1 MAMLLEMRNISK
13 SFPGVKALNGF
24 SIDLKAGEVHAL
36 VGENG
41 AGKSTLIKTLYGIH
55 QPDGG
60 EIVID
65 GVPTKI
71 NGPADALSK
80 GIGVVFQE
88 LSVCPHLDIANN
100 IFLGC
105 IKNKHGVIDDRFAH
119 EEAAR
124 LMEEAVG
131 LRIPSD
137 TPMKDLS
144 IADQQM
150 VEITKVTSKG
160 CRIVVFDEPTS
171 SLTENEIERLF
182 KIIFALKKKG
192 VGIIYIS
199 HRLEELPV
207 IADRITVMRDGTRVK
222 TMDYKDTND
231 NEIIS
236 LMVGRELSN
245 IYPTYKRTI
254 GEVVFEADNIRQG
267 TKLDVKHLDVRKG
280 EILGIAGL
288 VGAGRTE
295 TLRAL
300 FGADDADEKHVKIEG
315 KEYTFNNP
323 SEAIAAGFVYMTE
336 NRKFD
341 GAALGLSVEENI
353 TMASLQKFSKR
364 GRMQEA
370 KAKSNAQEYCKKLN
384 IRTPSIDQKVMNLS
398 GGNQQKVIIGR
409 WLLTKPEVLLLDEPT
424 RGIDVGAKIE
434 VYHVMNDLV
443 KAGKC
448 VIMVSSELP
457 EILAMSD
464 HVVVMRGGRVMA
476 NIDRDTPHFNSE
488 DIMKA
493 AWGGELD

>member
-60 EIVID
+60 QIVID

-300 FGADDADEKHVKIEG
+300 FGADEADEKHVKIEG
-315 KEYTFNNP
+315 REYTFKNP

-353 TMASLQKFSKR
+353 TMASLRKFSKR

-398 GGNQQKVIIGR
+398 GGNQQKVIIGK
-409 WLLTKPEVLLLDEPT
+409 WLTRTAKVMVFDEPT
-424 RGIDVGAKIE
+424 RGIDVGAKYEI
-434 VYHVMNDLV
+434 YSLMNDLSDQGI
-443 KAGKC
+443 AI
-448 VIMVSSELP
+448 IMISSDLP
-457 EILAMSD
+457 EILGMCDRVAVFKD
-464 HVVVMRGGRVMA
+464 GRVTA
-476 NIDRDTPHFNSE
+476 VLDRKDADSE
-488 DIMKA
+488 IIMKYA
-493 AWGGELD
+493 TGKLS

>member
-60 EIVID
+60 QIVID

-199 HRLEELPV
+199 HRLEEIPV

-315 KEYTFNNP
+315 KEYTFENP

-353 TMASLQKFSKR
+353 TMASLRKFSKR

-398 GGNQQKVIIGR
+398 GGNQQKVIIGK
-409 WLLTKPEVLLLDEPT
+409 WLTRTAKVMVFDEPT
-424 RGIDVGAKIE
+424 RGIDVGAKYEI
-434 VYHVMNDLV
+434 YSLMNDLSDQGI
-443 KAGKC
+443 AI
-448 VIMVSSELP
+448 IMISSDLP
-457 EILAMSD
+457 EILGMSD
-464 HVVVMRGGRVMA
+464 RVAVFKDGRVTA
-476 NIDRDTPHFNSE
+476 VLDRKDADSE
-488 DIMKA
+488 IIMKYA
-493 AWGGELD
+493 TGKLS

>member
-60 EIVID
+60 QIVID

-124 LMEEAVG
+124 LMDEAVG

-353 TMASLQKFSKR
+353 TMASLRKFSKR

-398 GGNQQKVIIGR
+398 GGNQQKVIIGK
-409 WLLTKPEVLLLDEPT
+409 WLTRTAKVMVFDEPT
-424 RGIDVGAKIE
+424 RGIDVGAKYEI
-434 VYHVMNDLV
+434 YSLMNDLSDQGI
-443 KAGKC
+443 AI
-448 VIMVSSELP
+448 IMISSDLP
-457 EILAMSD
+457 EILGMSD
-464 HVVVMRGGRVMA
+464 RVAVFKDGRVTA
-476 NIDRDTPHFNSE
+476 VLDRKDADSE
-488 DIMKA
+488 IIMKYA
-493 AWGGELD
+493 TGKLS

>member
-267 TKLDVKHLDVRKG
+267 TKLDVKHLDVKKG

-300 FGADDADEKHVKIEG
+300 FGADEADEKHVKIEG
-315 KEYTFNNP
+315 KEYTFKNP

-398 GGNQQKVIIGR
+398 GGNQQKVIIGK
-409 WLLTKPEVLLLDEPT
+409 WLTRTAKVMVFDEPT
-424 RGIDVGAKIE
+424 RGIDVGAKYEI
-434 VYHVMNDLV
+434 YSLMNDLSDQGI
-443 KAGKC
+443 AI
-448 VIMVSSELP
+448 IMISSDLP
-457 EILAMSD
+457 EILGMSD
-464 HVVVMRGGRVMA
+464 RVAVFKDGRVTA
-476 NIDRDTPHFNSE
+476 VLDRKDADSE
-488 DIMKA
+488 IIMKYA
-493 AWGGELD
+493 TGKLS

>member
-60 EIVID
+60 QIVID

-300 FGADDADEKHVKIEG
+300 FGADEADEKHVKIEG
-315 KEYTFNNP
+315 REYTFKNP

-353 TMASLQKFSKR
+353 TMASLRKFSKR

-398 GGNQQKVIIGR
+398 GGNQQKVIIGK
-409 WLLTKPEVLLLDEPT
+409 WLTRTAKVMVFDEPT
-424 RGIDVGAKIE
+424 RGIDVGAKYEI
-434 VYHVMNDLV
+434 YSLMNDLSDQGI
-443 KAGKC
+443 AI
-448 VIMVSSELP
+448 IMISSDLP
-457 EILAMSD
+457 EILGMSD
-464 HVVVMRGGRVMA
+464 RVAVFKDGRVTA
-476 NIDRDTPHFNSE
+476 VLDRKDADSE
-488 DIMKA
+488 IIMKYA
-493 AWGGELD
+493 TGKLS

>member
-398 GGNQQKVIIGR
+398 GGNQQKVIIGK
-409 WLLTKPEVLLLDEPT
+409 WLTRTAKVMVFDEPT
-424 RGIDVGAKIE
+424 RGIDVGAKYEI
-434 VYHVMNDLV
+434 YSLMNNLSDQGI
-443 KAGKC
+443 AI
-448 VIMVSSELP
+448 IMISSDLP
-457 EILAMSD
+457 EILGMSD
-464 HVVVMRGGRVMA
+464 RVAVFKDGRVTA
-476 NIDRDTPHFNSE
+476 VLDRKDADSE
-488 DIMKA
+488 TIMKYA
-493 AWGGELD
+493 TGKLS

>member
-105 IKNKHGVIDDRFAH
+105 IKNKRGIIDDRFAH

-300 FGADDADEKHVKIEG
+300 FGADEADEKHVKIEG

-353 TMASLQKFSKR
+353 TMASLRKFSKR

-398 GGNQQKVIIGR
+398 GGNQQKVIIGK
-409 WLLTKPEVLLLDEPT
+409 WLTRTAKVMVFDEPT
-424 RGIDVGAKIE
+424 RGIDVGAKYEI
-434 VYHVMNDLV
+434 YSLMNDLSDQGI
-443 KAGKC
+443 AI
-448 VIMVSSELP
+448 IMISSDLP
-457 EILAMSD
+457 EILGMSD
-464 HVVVMRGGRVMA
+464 RVAVFKDGRVTA
-476 NIDRDTPHFNSE
+476 VLDRKDADSE
-488 DIMKA
+488 IIMKYA
-493 AWGGELD
+493 TGKLS

>member
-60 EIVID
+60 QIVID

-300 FGADDADEKHVKIEG
+300 FGADEADEKHVKIEG
-315 KEYTFNNP
+315 REYTFKNP

-353 TMASLQKFSKR
+353 TMASLRKFSKR

-398 GGNQQKVIIGR
+398 GGNQQKVIIGK
-409 WLLTKPEVLLLDEPT
+409 WLTRTAKVMVFDEPT
-424 RGIDVGAKIE
+424 RGIDVGAKYEI
-434 VYHVMNDLV
+434 YSLMNDLSDQGI
-443 KAGKC
+443 AI
-448 VIMVSSELP
+448 IMISSDLP
-457 EILAMSD
+457 EILGMSD
-464 HVVVMRGGRVMA
+464 RVAVFKDGRVSA
-476 NIDRDTPHFNSE
+476 VLDRKDADSE
-488 DIMKA
+488 IVMKYA
-493 AWGGELD
+493 TGKLS

>member
-105 IKNKHGVIDDRFAH
+105 IKNKRGIIDGRFAH

-315 KEYTFNNP
+315 KEYTFKNP

-353 TMASLQKFSKR
+353 TMASLRKFSKR

-398 GGNQQKVIIGR
+398 GGNQQKVIIGK
-409 WLLTKPEVLLLDEPT
+409 WLTRTAKVMVFDEPT
-424 RGIDVGAKIE
+424 RGIDVGAKYEI
-434 VYHVMNDLV
+434 YSLMNDLSDQGI
-443 KAGKC
+443 AI
-448 VIMVSSELP
+448 IMISSDLP
-457 EILAMSD
+457 EILGMSD
-464 HVVVMRGGRVMA
+464 RVAVFKDGRVTA
-476 NIDRDTPHFNSE
+476 VLDRKDADSE
-488 DIMKA
+488 TIMKYA
-493 AWGGELD
+493 TGKLS

>member
-24 SIDLKAGEVHAL
+24 SVDLKAGEVHAL

-60 EIVID
+60 QIVID

-353 TMASLQKFSKR
+353 TMASLRKFSKR

-398 GGNQQKVIIGR
+398 GGNQQKVIIGK
-409 WLLTKPEVLLLDEPT
+409 WLTRTAKVMVFDEPT
-424 RGIDVGAKIE
+424 RGIDVGAKYEI
-434 VYHVMNDLV
+434 YSLMNDLSDQGI
-443 KAGKC
+443 AI
-448 VIMVSSELP
+448 IMISSDLP
-457 EILAMSD
+457 EILGMSD
-464 HVVVMRGGRVMA
+464 RVAVFKDGRVTA
-476 NIDRDTPHFNSE
+476 VLDRKDADSE
-488 DIMKA
+488 TIMKYA
-493 AWGGELD
+493 TGKLS

>member
-315 KEYTFNNP
+315 KEYTFKNP

-353 TMASLQKFSKR
+353 TMASLRKFSKR

-398 GGNQQKVIIGR
+398 GGNQQKVIIGK
-409 WLLTKPEVLLLDEPT
+409 WLTRTAKVMVFDEPT
-424 RGIDVGAKIE
+424 RGIDVGAKYEI
-434 VYHVMNDLV
+434 YSLMNDLSDQGI
-443 KAGKC
+443 AI
-448 VIMVSSELP
+448 IMISSDLP
-457 EILAMSD
+457 EILGMSD
-464 HVVVMRGGRVMA
+464 RVAVFKDGRVTA
-476 NIDRDTPHFNSE
+476 VLDRKDADSE
-488 DIMKA
+488 IIMKYA
-493 AWGGELD
+493 TGKLS

>member
-300 FGADDADEKHVKIEG
+300 FGADEADEKHVKIEG
-315 KEYTFNNP
+315 KEYTFKNP

-353 TMASLQKFSKR
+353 TMASLRKFSKR

-398 GGNQQKVIIGR
+398 GGNQQKVIIGK
-409 WLLTKPEVLLLDEPT
+409 WLTRTAKVMVFDEPT
-424 RGIDVGAKIE
+424 RGIDVGAKYEI
-434 VYHVMNDLV
+434 YSLMNDLSDQGI
-443 KAGKC
+443 AI
-448 VIMVSSELP
+448 IMISSDLP
-457 EILAMSD
+457 EILGMSD
-464 HVVVMRGGRVMA
+464 RVAVFKDGRVTA
-476 NIDRDTPHFNSE
+476 VLDRKDADSE
-488 DIMKA
+488 TIMKYA
-493 AWGGELD
+493 TGKLS

>member
-300 FGADDADEKHVKIEG
+300 FGADEADEKHVKIEG
-315 KEYTFNNP
+315 REYTFKNP

-353 TMASLQKFSKR
+353 TMASLRKFSKH

-398 GGNQQKVIIGR
+398 GGNQQKVIIGK
-409 WLLTKPEVLLLDEPT
+409 WLTRTAKVMVFDEPT
-424 RGIDVGAKIE
+424 RGIDVGAKYEI
-434 VYHVMNDLV
+434 YSLMNDLSDQGI
-443 KAGKC
+443 AI
-448 VIMVSSELP
+448 IMISSDLP
-457 EILAMSD
+457 EILGMSD
-464 HVVVMRGGRVMA
+464 RVAVFKDGRVTA
-476 NIDRDTPHFNSE
+476 VLDRKDADSE
-488 DIMKA
+488 TIMKYA
-493 AWGGELD
+493 TGKLS

>member
-60 EIVID
+60 QIVID

-315 KEYTFNNP
+315 REYTFKNP

-353 TMASLQKFSKR
+353 TMASLRKFSKR

-398 GGNQQKVIIGR
+398 GGNQQKVIIGK
-409 WLLTKPEVLLLDEPT
+409 WLTRTAKVMVFDEPT
-424 RGIDVGAKIE
+424 RGIDVGAKYEI
-434 VYHVMNDLV
+434 YSLMNDLSDQGI
-443 KAGKC
+443 AI
-448 VIMVSSELP
+448 IMISSDLP
-457 EILAMSD
+457 EILGMSD
-464 HVVVMRGGRVMA
+464 RVAVFKDGRVTA
-476 NIDRDTPHFNSE
+476 VLDRKDADSE
-488 DIMKA
+488 TIMKYA
-493 AWGGELD
+493 TGKLS

>member
-41 AGKSTLIKTLYGIH
+41 AGKSTLIKTLYAIH

-60 EIVID
+60 QIVID

-315 KEYTFNNP
+315 REYTFKNP

-353 TMASLQKFSKR
+353 TMASLRKFSKR

-398 GGNQQKVIIGR
+398 GGNQQKVIIGK
-409 WLLTKPEVLLLDEPT
+409 WLTRTAKVMVFDEPT
-424 RGIDVGAKIE
+424 RGIDVGAKYEI
-434 VYHVMNDLV
+434 YSLMNDLSDQGI
-443 KAGKC
+443 AI
-448 VIMVSSELP
+448 IMISSDLP
-457 EILAMSD
+457 EILGMSD
-464 HVVVMRGGRVMA
+464 RVAVFKDGRVTA
-476 NIDRDTPHFNSE
+476 VLDRKDADSE
-488 DIMKA
+488 TIMKYA
-493 AWGGELD
+493 TGKLS

>member
-131 LRIPSD
+131 LQIPSD

-353 TMASLQKFSKR
+353 TMASLRKFSKR

-398 GGNQQKVIIGR
+398 GGNQQKVIIGK
-409 WLLTKPEVLLLDEPT
+409 WLTRTAKVMVFDEPT
-424 RGIDVGAKIE
+424 RGIDVGAKYEI
-434 VYHVMNDLV
+434 YSLMNDLSDQGI
-443 KAGKC
+443 AI
-448 VIMVSSELP
+448 IMISSDLP
-457 EILAMSD
+457 EILGMSD
-464 HVVVMRGGRVMA
+464 RVAVFKDGRVTA
-476 NIDRDTPHFNSE
+476 VLDRKDADSE
-488 DIMKA
+488 IIMKYA
-493 AWGGELD
+493 TGKLS

>member
-60 EIVID
+60 QIVID

-150 VEITKVTSKG
+150 VEITKATSKG

-300 FGADDADEKHVKIEG
+300 FGADEADEKHVKIEG

-353 TMASLQKFSKR
+353 TMASLRKFSKR

-398 GGNQQKVIIGR
+398 GGNQQKVIIGK
-409 WLLTKPEVLLLDEPT
+409 WLTRTAKVMVFDEPT
-424 RGIDVGAKIE
+424 RGIDVGAKYEI
-434 VYHVMNDLV
+434 YSLMNDLSDQGI
-443 KAGKC
+443 AI
-448 VIMVSSELP
+448 IMISSDLP
-457 EILAMSD
+457 EILGMSD
-464 HVVVMRGGRVMA
+464 RVAVFKDGRVTA
-476 NIDRDTPHFNSE
+476 VLDRKDADSE
-488 DIMKA
+488 IIMKYA
-493 AWGGELD
+493 TGKLS

>member
-105 IKNKHGVIDDRFAH
+105 IKNKRGIIDDRFAH

-300 FGADDADEKHVKIEG
+300 FGADEADEKHVKIEG
-315 KEYTFNNP
+315 REYTFKNP
-323 SEAIAAGFVYMTE
+323 SEAIAAGFVYMTD
-336 NRKFD
+336 NRQFD

-353 TMASLQKFSKR
+353 TMASLRKFSKR

-398 GGNQQKVIIGR
+398 GGNQQKVIIGK
-409 WLLTKPEVLLLDEPT
+409 WLTRTAKVMVFDEPT
-424 RGIDVGAKIE
+424 RGIDVGAKYEI
-434 VYHVMNDLV
+434 YSLMNDLSDQGI
-443 KAGKC
+443 AI
-448 VIMVSSELP
+448 IMISSDLP
-457 EILAMSD
+457 EILGMSD
-464 HVVVMRGGRVMA
+464 RVAVFKDGRVTA
-476 NIDRDTPHFNSE
+476 VLDRKDADSE
-488 DIMKA
+488 TIMKYA
-493 AWGGELD
+493 TGKLS

>member
-60 EIVID
+60 QIVID

-105 IKNKHGVIDDRFAH
+105 IKNKRGVIDDRFAH

-353 TMASLQKFSKR
+353 TMASLRKFSKR

-398 GGNQQKVIIGR
+398 GGNQQKVIIGK
-409 WLLTKPEVLLLDEPT
+409 WLTRTAKVMVFDEPT
-424 RGIDVGAKIE
+424 RGIDVGAKYEI
-434 VYHVMNDLV
+434 YSLMNDLSDQGI
-443 KAGKC
+443 AI
-448 VIMVSSELP
+448 IMISSDLP
-457 EILAMSD
+457 EILGMSD
-464 HVVVMRGGRVMA
+464 RVAVFKDGRVTA
-476 NIDRDTPHFNSE
+476 VLDRKDADSE
-488 DIMKA
+488 TIMKYA
-493 AWGGELD
+493 TGKLS

>member
-137 TPMKDLS
+137 APMKDLS

-353 TMASLQKFSKR
+353 TMASLRKFSKR

-398 GGNQQKVIIGR
+398 GGNQQKVIIGK
-409 WLLTKPEVLLLDEPT
+409 WLTRTAKVMVFDEPT
-424 RGIDVGAKIE
+424 RGIDVGAKYEI
-434 VYHVMNDLV
+434 YSLMNDLSDQGI
-443 KAGKC
+443 AI
-448 VIMVSSELP
+448 IMISSDLP
-457 EILAMSD
+457 EILGMSD
-464 HVVVMRGGRVMA
+464 RVAVFKDGRVTA
-476 NIDRDTPHFNSE
+476 VLDRKDADSE
-488 DIMKA
+488 TIMKYA
-493 AWGGELD
+493 TGKLS

>member
-315 KEYTFNNP
+315 REYTFKNP

-398 GGNQQKVIIGR
+398 GGNQQKVIIGK
-409 WLLTKPEVLLLDEPT
+409 WLTRTAKVMVFDEPT
-424 RGIDVGAKIE
+424 RGIDVGAKYEI
-434 VYHVMNDLV
+434 YSLMNDLSDQGI
-443 KAGKC
+443 AI
-448 VIMVSSELP
+448 IMISSDLP
-457 EILAMSD
+457 EILGMSD
-464 HVVVMRGGRVMA
+464 RVAVFKDGRVTA
-476 NIDRDTPHFNSE
+476 VLDRKDADSE
-488 DIMKA
+488 TIMKYA
-493 AWGGELD
+493 TGKLS

>member
-60 EIVID
+60 QIVID

-105 IKNKHGVIDDRFAH
+105 IKNKRGIIDDRFAH

-300 FGADDADEKHVKIEG
+300 FGADEADEKHVKIEG
-315 KEYTFNNP
+315 REYTFKNP

-353 TMASLQKFSKR
+353 TMASLRKFSKR

-398 GGNQQKVIIGR
+398 GGNQQKVIIGK
-409 WLLTKPEVLLLDEPT
+409 WLTRTAKVMVFDEPT
-424 RGIDVGAKIE
+424 RGIDVGAKYEI
-434 VYHVMNDLV
+434 YSLMNDLSDQGI
-443 KAGKC
+443 AI
-448 VIMVSSELP
+448 IMISSDLP
-457 EILAMSD
+457 EILGMSD
-464 HVVVMRGGRVMA
+464 RVAVFKDGRVTA
-476 NIDRDTPHFNSE
+476 VLDRKDADSE
-488 DIMKA
+488 TIMKYA
-493 AWGGELD
+493 TGKLS

>member
-207 IADRITVMRDGTRVK
+207 IADRITVMRDDTRVK

-267 TKLDVKHLDVRKG
+267 TKLDVKHLDVKKG

-300 FGADDADEKHVKIEG
+300 FGADEADEKHVKIEG
-315 KEYTFNNP
+315 KEYTFKNP

-398 GGNQQKVIIGR
+398 GGNQQKVIIGK
-409 WLLTKPEVLLLDEPT
+409 WLTRTAKVMVFDEPT
-424 RGIDVGAKIE
+424 RGIDVGAKYEI
-434 VYHVMNDLV
+434 YSLMNDLSDQGI
-443 KAGKC
+443 AI
-448 VIMVSSELP
+448 IMISSDLP
-457 EILAMSD
+457 EILGMSD
-464 HVVVMRGGRVMA
+464 RVAVFKDGRVTA
-476 NIDRDTPHFNSE
+476 VLDRKDADSE
-488 DIMKA
+488 IIMKYA
-493 AWGGELD
+493 TGKLS

>member
-105 IKNKHGVIDDRFAH
+105 IKNKHGVIDDRLAH

-222 TMDYKDTND
+222 TMDYKDKND

-300 FGADDADEKHVKIEG
+300 FGADEADEKHVKIEG

-341 GAALGLSVEENI
+341 GAPLGLGGEENI
-353 TMASLQKFSKR
+353 TMASLRKFSKR

-398 GGNQQKVIIGR
+398 GGNQQKVIIGK
-409 WLLTKPEVLLLDEPT
+409 WLTRTAKVMVFDEPT
-424 RGIDVGAKIE
+424 RGIDVGAKYEI
-434 VYHVMNDLV
+434 YSLMNDLSDQGI
-443 KAGKC
+443 AI
-448 VIMVSSELP
+448 IMISSDLP
-457 EILAMSD
+457 EILGMSD
-464 HVVVMRGGRVMA
+464 RVAVFKDGRVTA
-476 NIDRDTPHFNSE
+476 VLDRKDADSE
-488 DIMKA
+488 TIMKYA
-493 AWGGELD
+493 TGKLS

>member
-105 IKNKHGVIDDRFAH
+105 IKNKRGIIDDRFAY

-353 TMASLQKFSKR
+353 TMASLRKFSKR

-398 GGNQQKVIIGR
+398 GGNQQKVIIGK
-409 WLLTKPEVLLLDEPT
+409 WLTRTAKVMVFDEPT
-424 RGIDVGAKIE
+424 RGIDVGAKYEI
-434 VYHVMNDLV
+434 YSLMNDLSDQGI
-443 KAGKC
+443 AI
-448 VIMVSSELP
+448 IMISSDLP
-457 EILAMSD
+457 EILGMSD
-464 HVVVMRGGRVMA
+464 RVAVFKDGRVTA
-476 NIDRDTPHFNSE
+476 VLDRKDADSE
-488 DIMKA
+488 TIMKYA
-493 AWGGELD
+493 TGKLS

>member
-60 EIVID
+60 QIVID

-231 NEIIS
+231 IIS

-315 KEYTFNNP
+315 KEYTFKNP

-353 TMASLQKFSKR
+353 TMASLRKFSKR

-398 GGNQQKVIIGR
+398 GGNQQKVIIGK
-409 WLLTKPEVLLLDEPT
+409 WLTRTAKVMVFDEPT
-424 RGIDVGAKIE
+424 RGIDVGAKYEI
-434 VYHVMNDLV
+434 YSLMNDLSDQGI
-443 KAGKC
+443 AI
-448 VIMVSSELP
+448 IMISSDLP
-457 EILAMSD
+457 EILGMSD
-464 HVVVMRGGRVMA
+464 RVAVFKDGRVTA
-476 NIDRDTPHFNSE
+476 VLDRKDADSE
-488 DIMKA
+488 IIMKYA
-493 AWGGELD
+493 TGKLS

>member
-60 EIVID
+60 QIVID

-124 LMEEAVG
+124 LMEEAV
-131 LRIPSD
+131 
-137 TPMKDLS
+137 
-144 IADQQM
+144 
-150 VEITKVTSKG
+150 G

-353 TMASLQKFSKR
+353 TMASLQKFSKC

-398 GGNQQKVIIGR
+398 GGNQQKVIIGK
-409 WLLTKPEVLLLDEPT
+409 WLTRTAKVMVFDEPT
-424 RGIDVGAKIE
+424 RGIDVGAKYEI
-434 VYHVMNDLV
+434 YSLMNDLSDQGI
-443 KAGKC
+443 AI
-448 VIMVSSELP
+448 IMISSDLP
-457 EILAMSD
+457 EILGMSD
-464 HVVVMRGGRVMA
+464 RVAVFKDGRVTA
-476 NIDRDTPHFNSE
+476 VLDRKDADSE
-488 DIMKA
+488 IIMKYA
-493 AWGGELD
+493 TGKLS

>member
-60 EIVID
+60 QIVID

-105 IKNKHGVIDDRFAH
+105 IKNKYGVIDDRFAH

-353 TMASLQKFSKR
+353 TMASLRKFSKR

-398 GGNQQKVIIGR
+398 GGNQQKVIIGK
-409 WLLTKPEVLLLDEPT
+409 WLTRTAKVMVFDEPT
-424 RGIDVGAKIE
+424 RGIDVGAKYEI
-434 VYHVMNDLV
+434 YSLMNDLSDQGI
-443 KAGKC
+443 AI
-448 VIMVSSELP
+448 IMISSDLP
-457 EILAMSD
+457 EILGMSD
-464 HVVVMRGGRVMA
+464 RVAVFKDGRVTA
-476 NIDRDTPHFNSE
+476 VLDRKDADSE
-488 DIMKA
+488 IIMKYA
-493 AWGGELD
+493 TGKLS

>member
-60 EIVID
+60 QIVID

-254 GEVVFEADNIRQG
+254 GDVVFEADNIRQG

-300 FGADDADEKHVKIEG
+300 FGADEADEKHVKIEG
-315 KEYTFNNP
+315 KEYTFKNP

-353 TMASLQKFSKR
+353 TMASLRKFSKR

-398 GGNQQKVIIGR
+398 GGNQQKVIIGK
-409 WLLTKPEVLLLDEPT
+409 WLTRTAKVMVFDEPT
-424 RGIDVGAKIE
+424 RGIDVGAKYEI
-434 VYHVMNDLV
+434 YSLMNDLSDQGI
-443 KAGKC
+443 AI
-448 VIMVSSELP
+448 IMISSDLP
-457 EILAMSD
+457 EILGMSD
-464 HVVVMRGGRVMA
+464 RVAVFKDGRVTA
-476 NIDRDTPHFNSE
+476 VLDRKDADSE
-488 DIMKA
+488 TIMKYA
-493 AWGGELD
+493 TGKLS

>member
-1 MAMLLEMRNISK
+1 M
-13 SFPGVKALNGF
+13 
-24 SIDLKAGEVHAL
+24 
-36 VGENG
+36 GENG

-60 EIVID
+60 QIVID

-300 FGADDADEKHVKIEG
+300 FGADEADEKHVKIEG
-315 KEYTFNNP
+315 KEYTFKNP

-353 TMASLQKFSKR
+353 TMASLRKFSKR

-398 GGNQQKVIIGR
+398 GGNQQKVIIGK
-409 WLLTKPEVLLLDEPT
+409 WLTRTAKVMVFDEPT
-424 RGIDVGAKIE
+424 RGIDVGAKYEI
-434 VYHVMNDLV
+434 YSLMNDLSDQGI
-443 KAGKC
+443 AI
-448 VIMVSSELP
+448 IMISSDLP
-457 EILAMSD
+457 EILGMSD
-464 HVVVMRGGRVMA
+464 RVAVFKDGRVTA
-476 NIDRDTPHFNSE
+476 VLDRKDADSE
-488 DIMKA
+488 IIMKYA
-493 AWGGELD
+493 TGKLS

>member
-105 IKNKHGVIDDRFAH
+105 IKNKRGIIDDRFAH

-245 IYPTYKRTI
+245 I
-254 GEVVFEADNIRQG
+254 
-267 TKLDVKHLDVRKG
+267 
-280 EILGIAGL
+280 
-288 VGAGRTE
+288 
-295 TLRAL
+295 
-300 FGADDADEKHVKIEG
+300 
-315 KEYTFNNP
+315 
-323 SEAIAAGFVYMTE
+323 
-336 NRKFD
+336 
-341 GAALGLSVEENI
+341 
-353 TMASLQKFSKR
+353 
-364 GRMQEA
+364 
-370 KAKSNAQEYCKKLN
+370 
-384 IRTPSIDQKVMNLS
+384 
-398 GGNQQKVIIGR
+398 
-409 WLLTKPEVLLLDEPT
+409 
-424 RGIDVGAKIE
+424 
-434 VYHVMNDLV
+434 
-443 KAGKC
+443 
-448 VIMVSSELP
+448 
-457 EILAMSD
+457 
-464 HVVVMRGGRVMA
+464 
-476 NIDRDTPHFNSE
+476 
-488 DIMKA
+488 
-493 AWGGELD
+493 

>member
-119 EEAAR
+119 EDAAR

-353 TMASLQKFSKR
+353 TMASLRKFSKR

-398 GGNQQKVIIGR
+398 GGNQQKVIIGK
-409 WLLTKPEVLLLDEPT
+409 WLTRTAKVMVFDEPT
-424 RGIDVGAKIE
+424 RGIDVGAKYEI
-434 VYHVMNDLV
+434 YSLMNDLSDQGI
-443 KAGKC
+443 AI
-448 VIMVSSELP
+448 IMISSDLP
-457 EILAMSD
+457 EILGMSD
-464 HVVVMRGGRVMA
+464 RVAVFKDGRVTA
-476 NIDRDTPHFNSE
+476 VLDRKDADSE
-488 DIMKA
+488 TIMKYA
-493 AWGGELD
+493 TGKLS

>member
-60 EIVID
+60 QIVID

-267 TKLDVKHLDVRKG
+267 AKLDVKHLDVRKG

-300 FGADDADEKHVKIEG
+300 FGADEADEKHVKIEG
-315 KEYTFNNP
+315 KEYTFKNP

-353 TMASLQKFSKR
+353 TMASLRKFSKR

-398 GGNQQKVIIGR
+398 GGNQQKVIIGK
-409 WLLTKPEVLLLDEPT
+409 WLTRTAKVMVFDEPT
-424 RGIDVGAKIE
+424 RGIDVGAKYEI
-434 VYHVMNDLV
+434 YSLMNDLSDQGI
-443 KAGKC
+443 AI
-448 VIMVSSELP
+448 IMISSDLP
-457 EILAMSD
+457 EILGMSD
-464 HVVVMRGGRVMA
+464 RVAVFKDGRVTA
-476 NIDRDTPHFNSE
+476 VLDRKDADSE
-488 DIMKA
+488 TIMKYA
-493 AWGGELD
+493 TGKLS

>member
-41 AGKSTLIKTLYGIH
+41 AGKSTLIKTLYGID

-300 FGADDADEKHVKIEG
+300 FGADEADEKHVKIEG
-315 KEYTFNNP
+315 REYTFKNP

-353 TMASLQKFSKR
+353 TMASLRKFSKR

-398 GGNQQKVIIGR
+398 GGNQQKVIIGK
-409 WLLTKPEVLLLDEPT
+409 WLTRTAKVMVFDEPT
-424 RGIDVGAKIE
+424 RGIDVGAKYEI
-434 VYHVMNDLV
+434 YSLMNDLSDQGI
-443 KAGKC
+443 AI
-448 VIMVSSELP
+448 IMISSDLP
-457 EILAMSD
+457 EILGMSD
-464 HVVVMRGGRVMA
+464 RVAVFKDGRVTA
-476 NIDRDTPHFNSE
+476 VLDRKDADSE
-488 DIMKA
+488 IIMKYA
-493 AWGGELD
+493 TGKLS

>member
-60 EIVID
+60 QIVID

-105 IKNKHGVIDDRFAH
+105 IKNKRGIIDDRFAH

-353 TMASLQKFSKR
+353 TMASLRKFSKR

-398 GGNQQKVIIGR
+398 GGNQQKVIIGK
-409 WLLTKPEVLLLDEPT
+409 WLTRTAKVMVFDEPT
-424 RGIDVGAKIE
+424 RGIDVGAKYEI
-434 VYHVMNDLV
+434 YSLMNDLSDQGI
-443 KAGKC
+443 AI
-448 VIMVSSELP
+448 IMISSDLP
-457 EILAMSD
+457 EILGMSD
-464 HVVVMRGGRVMA
+464 RVAVFKDGRVTA
-476 NIDRDTPHFNSE
+476 VLDRKDADSE
-488 DIMKA
+488 IIMKYA
-493 AWGGELD
+493 TGKLS

>member
-267 TKLDVKHLDVRKG
+267 TKLDVKHLDVKKG

-300 FGADDADEKHVKIEG
+300 FGADEADEKHVKIEG
-315 KEYTFNNP
+315 KEYTFKNP

-353 TMASLQKFSKR
+353 TMASLRKFSKR

-398 GGNQQKVIIGR
+398 GGNQQKVIIGK
-409 WLLTKPEVLLLDEPT
+409 WLTRTAKVMVFDEPT
-424 RGIDVGAKIE
+424 RGIDVGAKYEI
-434 VYHVMNDLV
+434 YSLMNDLSDQGI
-443 KAGKC
+443 AI
-448 VIMVSSELP
+448 IMISSDLP
-457 EILAMSD
+457 EILGMSD
-464 HVVVMRGGRVMA
+464 RVAVFKDGRVTA
-476 NIDRDTPHFNSE
+476 VLDRKDADSE
-488 DIMKA
+488 TIMKYA
-493 AWGGELD
+493 TGKLS

>member
-1 MAMLLEMRNISK
+1 MK
-13 SFPGVKALNGF
+13 PYW
-24 SIDLKAGEVHAL
+24 
-36 VGENG
+36 
-41 AGKSTLIKTLYGIH
+41 KTLYGIH

-60 EIVID
+60 QIVID

-315 KEYTFNNP
+315 REYTFKNP

-353 TMASLQKFSKR
+353 TMASLRKFSKR

-398 GGNQQKVIIGR
+398 GGNQQKVIIGK
-409 WLLTKPEVLLLDEPT
+409 WLTRTAKVMVFDEPT
-424 RGIDVGAKIE
+424 RGIDVGAKYEI
-434 VYHVMNDLV
+434 YSLMNDLSDQGI
-443 KAGKC
+443 AI
-448 VIMVSSELP
+448 IMISSDLP
-457 EILAMSD
+457 EILGMSD
-464 HVVVMRGGRVMA
+464 RVAVFKDGRVTA
-476 NIDRDTPHFNSE
+476 VLDRKDADSE
-488 DIMKA
+488 TIMKYA
-493 AWGGELD
+493 TGKLS

>member
-60 EIVID
+60 QIVID

-192 VGIIYIS
+192 VGLIYIS

-300 FGADDADEKHVKIEG
+300 FGADEADEKHVKIEG
-315 KEYTFNNP
+315 KEYTFKNP

-353 TMASLQKFSKR
+353 TMASLRKFSKR

-398 GGNQQKVIIGR
+398 GGNQQKVIIGK
-409 WLLTKPEVLLLDEPT
+409 WLTRTAKVMVFDEPT
-424 RGIDVGAKIE
+424 RGIDVGAKYEI
-434 VYHVMNDLV
+434 YSLMNDLSDQGI
-443 KAGKC
+443 AI
-448 VIMVSSELP
+448 IMISSDLP
-457 EILAMSD
+457 EILGMSD
-464 HVVVMRGGRVMA
+464 RVAVFKDGRVTA
-476 NIDRDTPHFNSE
+476 VLDRKDADSE
-488 DIMKA
+488 IIMKYA
-493 AWGGELD
+493 TGKLS